1 MLSKCKARSLNPITA
16 KKAKEMGRR
25 ERGREV
31 RRKEEKGVFFSLMH
45 SHSGKWTRGPF
56 SREPNLPFN

>member
-1 MLSKCKARSLNPITA
+1 
-16 KKAKEMGRR
+16 MGRR